1 MKLRNR
7 VLAVLLLAL
16 LMINM
21 LPVREV
27 EAATT
32 TDGVYYPD
40 LLTEVELG
48 AYEFQVLE
56 ILEKSPYIAVYQCK
70 NDETFYICFFTG
82 ATELTF
88 FPVYSGDFWASMRCQ
103 YVVSVLDGVIIQI
116 QQSDYLGLRVSMP
129 GYDDFKFIG
138 TNFPVGYRESEKD
151 NSVYTSFVDSI
162 QPYTNNLV
170 HPNDHVEPEPEPL
183 ILPVTEPGYE
193 YWLYHKTTS
202 GEYMYWSKD
211 PFDLEVSE
219 GKYLLSLSTGDIV
232 YRLHLSPSHVY
243 YRQILSGS
251 MQYVISPGDVFRS
264 GQELVFDDITIDA
277 WTEGDVTSE
286 EEQEPQYNIPY
297 IIKFLSR
304 IRSARSYADMPREY
318 SMSIDIALSG
328 EFDAAV
334 TEQKV
339 LIDGN
344 YILPS
349 EEYFRYCDSES
360 IDPSTTHFMKFVKKE
375 QKEYY
380 ILVDW
385 SHIESIVNLAGLTSD
400 YGFRLTYSNA
410 IDALIAR
417 GEFDK
422 LYSKSV
428 QAAYD
433 GDIRKLCCPY
443 RLACTLIGVVDEE
456 YYYGDT
462 YITVLYSE
470 VDDTIE
476 DVFGVYSDYVS
487 LDNDQRTDAI
497 ESTINGA
504 QDDKLK
510 DYIDKK
516 DAELDALIEEYEMK
530 LATLDTSLAS
540 GGSGDLF
547 GTFSSL
553 ANGISGMSGSFRNI
567 ATAIGNVFAFFPEE
581 ITSLLYAGFI
591 ALIVIAVYK
600 ALRG

>member
-1 MKLRNR
+1 MKMKNR
-7 VLAVLLLAL
+7 VLAVLALAL
-16 LMINM
+16 LITNMAPVSMAEAAVRSDFENM
-21 LPVREV
+21 LTEQLR
-27 EAATT
+27 
-32 TDGVYYPD
+32 YYRNEDKPMYAY
-40 LLTEVELG
+40 LG
-48 AYEFQVLE
+48 YEFWE
-56 ILEKSPYIAVYQCK
+56 DGAESPYKTLLLIEGYSSTVFFRTQSGSFDMLFGYFPCTAISENGSVRSVNGDISICDYAGGRTYK
-70 NDETFYICFFTG
+70 MYYLEGNIDFSTYDFPDWVTFD
-82 ATELTF
+82 
-88 FPVYSGDFWASMRCQ
+88 V
-103 YVVSVLDGVIIQI
+103 
-116 QQSDYLGLRVSMP
+116 
-129 GYDDFKFIG
+129 
-138 TNFPVGYRESEKD
+138 
-151 NSVYTSFVDSI
+151 
-162 QPYTNNLV
+162 
-170 HPNDHVEPEPEPL
+170 PEPDPL
-183 ILPVTEPGYE
+183 VLPVTEAGYE

-202 GEYMYWSKD
+202 GEYMYWSKE

-219 GKYLLSLSTGDIV
+219 GKYILNLSTGDIV
-232 YRLHLSPSHVY
+232 YRLHLSLSHTY
-243 YRQILSGS
+243 YRQVLSGS
-251 MQYVISPGDVFRS
+251 MQYVISSGDIFRS
-264 GQELVFDDITIDA
+264 GQELVFDDVTIDA

-286 EEQEPQYNIPY
+286 EVQAPQYSIPH
-297 IIKFLSR
+297 ITKFLKR

-328 EFDAAV
+328 DFDAAV

-349 EEYFRYCDSES
+349 EDYFYLCDTEN
-360 IDPSTTHFMKFVKKE
+360 IEPSTTHFMEFVKGK
-375 QKEYY
+375 QDRYY
-380 ILVDW
+380 IYVDW

-410 IDALIAR
+410 IDALIER
-417 GEFDK
+417 GEFDV
-422 LYSKSV
+422 LYSKSI

-433 GDIRKLCCPY
+433 DDIRRLCCPY
-443 RLACTLIGVVDEE
+443 RLACTLIGVVGEE

-470 VDDTIE
+470 LDKAIE
-476 DVFGVYSDYVS
+476 DVSGVYSDYVS

-504 QDDKLK
+504 QDDKLQ

-530 LATLDTSLAS
+530 LATLEGSLAS

-547 GTFSSL
+547 GTFSRI
-553 ANGISGMSGSFRNI
+553 ANGVSGMSGSFRNI
-567 ATAIGNVFAFFPEE
+567 ATAVGNVFAFFPDE
-581 ITSLLYAGFI
+581 ITTLLYAGFI

>member
-1 MKLRNR
+1 MKMKNR
-7 VLAVLLLAL
+7 VLAVLALAL

-21 LPVREV
+21 ASVREAK
-27 EAATT
+27 AAETN
-32 TDGVYYPD
+32 DGVYYPSVFD
-40 LLTEVELG
+40 CDFGSFAEGFDV
-48 AYEFQVLE
+48 A
-56 ILEKSPYIAVYQCK
+56 LEKCEYFWVTYRNGFYNFGFIDSNVHSTPVQLGLSYSEYCLSYNYLFTVTGSNLSVSGFNDLSNRKDGVYAVALK
-70 NDETFYICFFTG
+70 SGETF
-82 ATELTF
+82 L
-88 FPVYSGDFWASMRCQ
+88 
-103 YVVSVLDGVIIQI
+103 
-116 QQSDYLGLRVSMP
+116 
-129 GYDDFKFIG
+129 IG
-138 TNFPVGYRESEKD
+138 TNFD
-151 NSVYTSFVDSI
+151 I
-162 QPYTNNLV
+162 QGANGLNLPCNNLTFPAV
-170 HPNDHVEPEPEPL
+170 PEPEPL

-219 GKYLLSLSTGDIV
+219 GKYLLNLSTGDIV
-232 YRLHLSPSHVY
+232 YRLHLSPSHTY

-251 MQYVISPGDVFRS
+251 MQYVISSGDIFRS
-264 GQELVFDDITIDA
+264 GQELVFDDVTIDA

-286 EEQEPQYNIPY
+286 EVQAPQYNIPY
-297 IIKFLSR
+297 ITKFLKR
-304 IRSARSYADMPREY
+304 VRTARSYADKPREY
-318 SMSIDIALSG
+318 SFSIDLALSG
-328 EFDAAV
+328 DFDAAV

-344 YILPS
+344 YIMPS
-349 EEYFRYCDSES
+349 EEYFYFCDSEN
-360 IDPSTTHFMKFVKKE
+360 IEPSTTHFMNLVKSKQE
-375 QKEYY
+375 KYY
-380 ILVDW
+380 IYVDW

-410 IDALIAR
+410 VDALIER
-417 GEFDK
+417 GEFDV
-422 LYSKSV
+422 LYSKSI

-433 GDIRKLCCPY
+433 DDIRRLCCPY
-443 RLACTLIGVVDEE
+443 RLACTLIGVVGEE

-470 VDDTIE
+470 LDKAIE
-476 DVFGVYSDYVS
+476 DVSGVYSDYVS

-504 QDDKLK
+504 QDDKLQ

-530 LATLDTSLAS
+530 LATLDGSLAS

-547 GTFSSL
+547 GTFSRI
-553 ANGISGMSGSFRNI
+553 ANGVSGMSGSFRNI
-567 ATAIGNVFAFFPEE
+567 ATAVGNVFAFFPDE
-581 ITSLLYAGFI
+581 ITTLLYAGFI

>member
-1 MKLRNR
+1 MKMKNR
-7 VLAVLLLAL
+7 VLAVLALAL
-16 LMINM
+16 LIINM
-21 LPVREV
+21 APVLRA

-32 TDGVYYPD
+32 TDGMEFPD
-40 LLTEVELG
+40 LWELSLDDSTISLLRDVIQE
-48 AYEFQVLE
+48 YT
-56 ILEKSPYIAVYQCK
+56 Y
-70 NDETFYICFFTG
+70 
-82 ATELTF
+82 
-88 FPVYSGDFWASMRCQ
+88 
-103 YVVSVLDGVIIQI
+103 VSVFGSDDRYIYVFDKQALYIGSSGYTWGYRNQTNPYMLTVDIDENSVVI
-116 QQSDYLGLRVSMP
+116 QQAVSGLSKETPFVGTNHSLN
-129 GYDDFKFIG
+129 IG
-138 TNFPVGYRESEKD
+138 TSDAWAQSLPS
-151 NSVYTSFVDSI
+151 
-162 QPYTNNLV
+162 NNLPV
-170 HPNDHVEPEPEPL
+170 LSLDAQEPDPL
-183 ILPVTEPGYE
+183 VLPVTEPDYE

-202 GEYMYWSKD
+202 GEYMYWSKE

-219 GKYLLSLSTGDIV
+219 GKYLLNLSTGDIV
-232 YRLHLSPSHVY
+232 YRLHLSPSHTY

-251 MQYVISPGDVFRS
+251 MQYVISSGDVFRS
-264 GQELVFDDITIDA
+264 GQELVFDDVIIEA
-277 WTEGDVTSE
+277 WTEGDVTSDE
-286 EEQEPQYNIPY
+286 VQAPQYSIPH
-297 IIKFLSR
+297 ITKFLKR

-328 EFDAAV
+328 DFDAAV

-349 EEYFRYCDSES
+349 EDYFYLCDTEN
-360 IDPSTTHFMKFVKKE
+360 IEPSTTHFMEFVKSK
-375 QKEYY
+375 QDRYY
-380 ILVDW
+380 IYVDW

-410 IDALIAR
+410 IDALIER
-417 GEFDK
+417 GEFDI
-422 LYSKSV
+422 LYSKSI

-433 GDIRKLCCPY
+433 DDIRKLCCPY

-462 YITVLYSE
+462 YITVLYNE
-470 VDDTIE
+470 LDKTIE
-476 DVFGVYSDYVS
+476 DVSGVYSDYVS

-504 QDDKLK
+504 QDEKLQ

-530 LATLDTSLAS
+530 LATLDGSLAS

-547 GTFSSL
+547 GTFSRI
-553 ANGISGMSGSFRNI
+553 ANGVSGMSGSFRNI
-567 ATAIGNVFAFFPEE
+567 ATAVGNVFAFFPDE